1 MLSQV
6 VRAVAPKSLI
16 VLSLFIILS
25 ACATAAVQAQTTE
38 RMVFNVPFEFTAGG
52 ERLPAGEYAIRPTS
66 RGGAAYFIQSRDG
79 RSVAAVSVKNTLRAD
94 ENASQAQLTFNV
106 YAGQYY
112 LSQVRPGGDGAGAE
126 FHKSRA
132 EREVAK
138 SATESRRVRVIAS
151 RR

>member
-1 MLSQV
+1 MLSKV

-25 ACATAAVQAQTTE
+25 AYTAAVQAQTTE
-38 RMVFNVPFEFTAGG
+38 RLVFNIPFQFTAGG
-52 ERLPAGEYAIRPTS
+52 ERLPAGEYTVRASS
-66 RGGAAYFIQSRDG
+66 RGGSAYFIQSRDG
-79 RSVAAVSVKNTLRAD
+79 HSVAVVSVKNILRAD
-94 ENASQAQLTFNV
+94 DSAGQPQLTFNV

-132 EREVAK
+132 EREVADGG
-138 SATESRRVRVIAS
+138 AERQRVRVIAS
-151 RR
+151 TK